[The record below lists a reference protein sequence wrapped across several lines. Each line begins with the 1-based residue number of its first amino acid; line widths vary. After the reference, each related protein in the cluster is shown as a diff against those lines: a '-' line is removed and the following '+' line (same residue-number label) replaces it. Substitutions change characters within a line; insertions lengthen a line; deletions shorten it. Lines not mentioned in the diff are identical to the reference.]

1 MQRRLFLLF
10 LLFALLPAAV
20 FLVVDWQL
28 SRRHLAYLDSPG
40 LAQALES
47 GLSLARRALDAEKT
61 AAAGEAVRL
70 AGRVAA
76 GETPP
81 APPGGAWLAR
91 DAMGASSAPGT
102 AADGGEAAGGA
113 AGAGAAA
120 GGAVAAG
127 PADLLAL
134 LADRAAPASPE
145 RLAAAGGDWLLA
157 AAPLPGGRRLLLLRP
172 LDPDLAAALDAAA
185 RGGRRHRQLRLYYG
199 ELLRGDT
206 LLTLAA
212 VVVLLMAAALWLS
225 RRLARQLG
233 GPLRELARGTERV
246 AAGDL
251 DHRVAVR
258 APAEVGELVDAFNA
272 MTGRL
277 AKSQAELRRAERV
290 AAWQGIAR
298 RLAHEIKNPLTP
310 INLAL
315 HRIRTRSAEPAVV
328 ESVTAALEETGNLK
342 RLADEFSAFARLPA
356 PARRPVDLVELLR
369 GQVELYAGGGAMDVV
384 WEGWPDALVLDADP
398 GLLRQAFG
406 NLLKNA
412 AEAMAGRGRLVLAL
426 ARPGPDIVTASIA
439 DSGPGLA
446 QPAEELFEPAVS
458 TKPGGSGLGLAIT
471 RRIVE
476 EHGGRL
482 EAETGPAGGAVFRV
496 TLPAGDAARDRP
508 GETGGAPDGARG
520 TGPAGPAGAAPTD
533 TEEAP

>member
-47 GLSLARRALDAEKT
+47 SLSLARRALDAEKA
-61 AAAGEAVRL
+61 AAAGEAARLAARL
-70 AGRVAA
+70 AG

-81 APPGGAWLAR
+81 APPGGAWRLR
-91 DAMGASSAPGT
+91 GP
-102 AADGGEAAGGA
+102 
-113 AGAGAAA
+113 
-120 GGAVAAG
+120 AAG
-127 PADLLAL
+127 PAGDGAPDAGPAPLLAL
-134 LADRAAPASPE
+134 LAEQAVPAAPE
-145 RLAAAGGDWLLA
+145 RLATTDGHWLLA
-157 AAPLPGGRRLLLLRP
+157 AAPLPGGGHLLLLRP
-172 LDPDLAAALDAAA
+172 LDAGLAGTLDAVA
-185 RGGRRHRQLRLYYG
+185 RGGRRHRQLQLYYG
-199 ELLRGDT
+199 ELLRSDT

-212 VVVLLMAAALWLS
+212 VLVLLLLAALWLS

-233 GPLRELARGTERV
+233 GPLRELVRGTERV

-251 DHRVAVR
+251 DHRVAAG
-258 APAEVGELVDAFNA
+258 APAELGELVAAFNA
-272 MTGRL
+272 MTERL
-277 AKSQAELRRAERV
+277 ARSQAELRRAERV

-315 HRIRTRSAEPAVV
+315 HRIRTRSEEPVVV
-328 ESVTAALEETGNLK
+328 ESITAALEETGNLQ
-342 RLADEFSAFARLPA
+342 RLADEFSLFARLPA
-356 PARRPVDLVELLR
+356 PARRRVDLVELLR
-369 GQVELYAGGGAMDVV
+369 GQAELYAGGGAMEVV
-384 WEGWPDALVLDADP
+384 WEGWPDSLILEADP

-412 AEAMAGRGRLVLAL
+412 AEAMAGRGRLVLGL
-426 ARPGPDIVTASIA
+426 ARPAPGRVAVSLA
-439 DSGPGLA
+439 DSGPGLPR
-446 QPAEELFEPAVS
+446 PAEELFEPTVS
-458 TKPGGSGLGLAIT
+458 TKATGSGLGLAIA

-482 EAETGPAGGAVFRV
+482 EAETAPAGGAVFRV
-496 TLPAGDAARDRP
+496 TLPAGGDVHGSPGAGPDR
-508 GETGGAPDGARG
+508 TGGA
-520 TGPAGPAGAAPTD
+520 APPE
-533 TEEAP
+533 TEEVS